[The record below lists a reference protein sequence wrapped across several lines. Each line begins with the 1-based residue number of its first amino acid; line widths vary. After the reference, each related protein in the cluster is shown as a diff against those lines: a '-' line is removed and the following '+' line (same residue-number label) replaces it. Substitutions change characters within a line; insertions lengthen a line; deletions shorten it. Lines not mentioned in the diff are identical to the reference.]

1 MPACKDVVIGYSRS
15 GRSSGASLYGQPM
28 NFRLKTFFA
37 RLIGGEER
45 EKATPKDW
53 RLEGSIFFL
62 VPVFLW
68 LFAHL
73 GRHFLDNAGVAMIWL
88 YSVTAG
94 IILLLATAFCV
105 KVVPTKVLF
114 ILAAI
119 AWAALIWAVGWHKY
133 F

>member
-1 MPACKDVVIGYSRS
+1 
-15 GRSSGASLYGQPM
+15 M
-28 NFRLKTFFA
+28 NFRLKTFIA
-37 RLIGGEER
+37 RLGGGEGRER
-45 EKATPKDW
+45 ETTTDW
-53 RLEGSIFFL
+53 RLTGSIFFL

-94 IILLLATAFCV
+94 IVLLLATAFCV

-119 AWAALIWAVGWHKY
+119 AWAALIWAVGWHNY

>member
-1 MPACKDVVIGYSRS
+1 
-15 GRSSGASLYGQPM
+15 M
-28 NFRLKTFFA
+28 NFRLTSFIA
-37 RLIGGEER
+37 RLVGGEGQG
-45 EKATPKDW
+45 KATRKNW
-53 RLEGSIFFL
+53 RLEGSIIFL

-73 GRHFLDNAGVAMIWL
+73 GRHFFDNAGVAMIWL

-105 KVVPTKVLF
+105 KVVPAKVLF

-119 AWAALIWAVGWHKY
+119 AWAALIWAVGLHNY

>member
-1 MPACKDVVIGYSRS
+1 MK
-15 GRSSGASLYGQPM
+15 
-28 NFRLKTFFA
+28 FRPITFIA
-37 RLIGGEER
+37 RLIGAEGQG
-45 EKATPKDW
+45 KATRKNW
-53 RLEGSIFFL
+53 RLEGSIIFL

-73 GRHFLDNAGVAMIWL
+73 GRHFFDNAGVAMIWL

-105 KVVPTKVLF
+105 KVVPAKVLF

-119 AWAALIWAVGWHKY
+119 AWAALIWAVGLHNY

>member
-1 MPACKDVVIGYSRS
+1 
-15 GRSSGASLYGQPM
+15 M
-28 NFRLKTFFA
+28 NFWLKTFIA
-37 RLIGGEER
+37 RLAGGEER

-53 RLEGSIFFL
+53 RLTGSIFFL

-94 IILLLATAFCV
+94 IILLLATTFCV

-119 AWAALIWAVGWHKY
+119 AWAALIWAVGWHNY